1 MGWVAWEGDE
11 GGGGV
16 GACVGRCGIGC
27 PRELGFWHFI
37 FQFWHFLLRTAP
49 VLISIERYSALH
61 HPGFHRGPEYRVLIY
76 TCDCGL
82 CLVRLSARKPWSRGA
97 RAVTRCTRR
106 RAAAAATTTRAPTAA
121 MATMA
126 APVSCAAGPA
136 ARSASASTHPP
147 RPPSRSYR
155 PQLPSS
161 ATVLS
166 YRPQLPPSATALSYR
181 PQLPPSATALSYRPQ
196 LPPSATALSYRPFA
210 SAASPCMRRL
220 QELAEDVQGC
230 RLAAQHI
237 PCSATAAAMS
247 RFPKVAQD
255 EGGASDGMRRR
266 SGEAKEPPSAVSE
279 GVPACRKQA
288 ALLRQL
294 SPQAPRPCW

>member
-196 LPPSATALSYRPFA
+196 LPPLRLSCKPMHAPPAGARGGRPGLPA
-210 SAASPCMRRL
+210 RSAAHPVLGDCRGDEPLPKGSPRRGWG
-220 QELAEDVQGC
+220 V
-230 RLAAQHI
+230 
-237 PCSATAAAMS
+237 
-247 RFPKVAQD
+247 
-255 EGGASDGMRRR
+255 RRD
-266 SGEAKEPPSAVSE
+266 A
-279 GVPACRKQA
+279 PAIR
-288 ALLRQL
+288 
-294 SPQAPRPCW
+294 

>member
-49 VLISIERYSALH
+49 VLISIERYSALQH
-61 HPGFHRGPEYRVLIY
+61 PPGFSFGVQS

-161 ATVLS
+161 AT
-166 YRPQLPPSATALSYR
+166 ALSYR
-181 PQLPPSATALSYRPQ
+181 PQLPPLRLSCKPMHAPPAGARGGRPG
-196 LPPSATALSYRPFA
+196 LPAR
-210 SAASPCMRRL
+210 SAAHPVLGDCRGDEPLPKGSPRRGWG
-220 QELAEDVQGC
+220 V
-230 RLAAQHI
+230 
-237 PCSATAAAMS
+237 
-247 RFPKVAQD
+247 
-255 EGGASDGMRRR
+255 RRD
-266 SGEAKEPPSAVSE
+266 A
-279 GVPACRKQA
+279 PAIR
-288 ALLRQL
+288 
-294 SPQAPRPCW
+294 

>member
-1 MGWVAWEGDE
+1 M
-11 GGGGV
+11 GGGRGGRGRRGV
-16 GACVGRCGIGC
+16 RRTMRHWLSSRA
-27 PRELGFWHFI
+27 GFLAFHLSILAFS
-37 FQFWHFLLRTAP
+37 FTHGTSTHLHRALQCSTAP
-49 VLISIERYSALH
+49 
-61 HPGFHRGPEYRVLIY
+61 GFSFGVQS

-196 LPPSATALSYRPFA
+196 LPPLRLSCKPMHAPPAGARGGRPGLPA
-210 SAASPCMRRL
+210 RSAAHPVLGDCRGDEPLPKGSPRRGWG
-220 QELAEDVQGC
+220 V
-230 RLAAQHI
+230 
-237 PCSATAAAMS
+237 
-247 RFPKVAQD
+247 
-255 EGGASDGMRRR
+255 RRD
-266 SGEAKEPPSAVSE
+266 A
-279 GVPACRKQA
+279 PAIR
-288 ALLRQL
+288 
-294 SPQAPRPCW
+294 